1 MRRLRWKSAYRLVP
15 SRYPTI
21 DIFERVADPDD
32 WQLLYELEALT
43 NPRLR
48 EEAGEISLVPPSRR
62 VTGPGAS
69 IVMAPFTHASPDRP
83 TRFSS
88 GSYGVYY
95 AANRLETAL
104 REVAFHMGAFY
115 GATKDSPHDEAYR
128 TYKGAVDSILHD
140 LRSGDFARFLNPDPA
155 KYAASQEL
163 GRRLRE
169 AGSNGVV
176 YPSVRDTKG
185 QCVGAFWPDVVA
197 IPVQTRHIML
207 KWDGEK
213 VAAWFDYETEAWK
226 KL

>member
-1 MRRLRWKSAYRLVP
+1 MAAGDVTEHHRLPIDLKFLAAIPMRRLRWKSAYRLVP

-140 LRSGDFARFLNPDPA
+140 LRSGDFARFLNPRRPGRA
-155 KYAASQEL
+155 SCAASSC
-163 GRRLRE
+163 GRSRSWERSWP
-169 AGSNGVV
+169 ASASSSSSPRTGTRCPAPRGS
-176 YPSVRDTKG
+176 PRCSR
-185 QCVGAFWPDVVA
+185 
-197 IPVQTRHIML
+197 
-207 KWDGEK
+207 
-213 VAAWFDYETEAWK
+213 
-226 KL
+226 